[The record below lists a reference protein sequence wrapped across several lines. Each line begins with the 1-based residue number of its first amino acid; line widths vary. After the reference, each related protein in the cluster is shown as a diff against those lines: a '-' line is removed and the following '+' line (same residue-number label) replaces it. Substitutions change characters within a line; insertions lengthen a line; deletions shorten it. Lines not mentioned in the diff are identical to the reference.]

1 MQIAKTL
8 CAGKKHMSPSHSS
21 SHSHIHPSSSR
32 SSSRS
37 TSLTSLSSAAELLDE
52 SVTMYYL
59 QNLPECRVNVAKGL
73 ALLYELEESEE
84 QIYQAISLRSRSLL
98 TVSGSPSCYP
108 DQGIFRVQ
116 EDCDNEKRAIQKE
129 RALLQN
135 HLKSENHKIVILE
148 GCIFALPEPQRSVI
162 IARYIERLSWPVIQ
176 QKLKRS
182 ASRVFVLNK
191 EGIQAIHDAVRTIND
206 LSVLCQIE
214 EV

>member
-1 MQIAKTL
+1 
-8 CAGKKHMSPSHSS
+8 MSPSHSS

-214 EV
+214 EA